1 MNSNHEPITSFDSG
15 TFAYP
20 SHDLELYESEDE
32 NPGNDNHHGST
43 GLASEQPSKE
53 CPICRFVSNDE
64 LRYNYGCR
72 SCFSCRAFFRRA
84 VPRMDQLTCQHGG
97 KCLIDCS
104 NRSRCRKCRFDSCLR
119 HGMNPTHVMDEDAKR
134 KRFWKAHQKKKSVAS
149 QNGGKKKLLEEQSSD
164 TAPSGSRR
172 TTSFN
177 AALSSDSSTL
187 SNDDSSPIKTEPK
200 EAIKTERVDEFHSL
214 EMTQDQLSSVPAIC
228 AVKSAPPASNLSFH
242 FQGNFATL
250 MAFQAAHFNRIPL
263 PKNLMK
269 AHLNHLDHLISMWVQ
284 SLAEFQALSL
294 NDRKNLLEENRSM
307 ISSFV
312 VAKYLSHASSG
323 KDQVKWLLLGSN
335 KYGQWLRTAHL
346 EHIVNLD
353 MLNFDFSS
361 SLFEEPQSKSAIN
374 HLAQG
379 IHQFKVTEDW
389 LCVISFASAFFTQP
403 NSVIVFEDQTTIF
416 NTFFDSMEL
425 VDCLQWEVG
434 NFWNF
439 LEKIKQLSKLLE
451 GLDWSESLIASPKN
465 LYTLDEAKVIN
476 NLISSFNEKCKG
488 INYGVE
494 SVREVVMMTLEV
506 PPSPQFCELQGIIWK
521 RRMAAILESFP
532 QFCSLSQREKSTIVS
547 KSFFTATGVLS
558 CWNDRFKNFEDQL
571 YFLFG
576 KDDLKYFGE
585 NYKTKYPLGNHRIL
599 TVESVM
605 KYRGL
610 DVTESL
616 EPLRLGQQHLEDFIV
631 SYELCLLILVVALLS
646 PARYE
651 HSPSSEMQAMESLC
665 VQFEGILI
673 RKSGESEDFVKNK
686 LAKLDHLREGLQN
699 FWITCMNVNQMMED
713 LASER
718 KDTGVLPPVPF
729 EMEQPKENRVPLFF
743 SGHPLS
749 GTDFVLPHVFSCHDL
764 AERLTR
770 IVSPLYPSQRMEDDD
785 NCQPSFE
792 IDIKRLNVLFS
803 EQVGAFCI
811 SQRKLALGTGMNAGK
826 VSSYLRELRRWA
838 NIGSNA
844 KKFYYYAFSWLTL
857 SVRDRIDV
865 FHPILPTPL
874 DFPCLATN
882 TIPELDKLLVVVKK
896 ELKLTGMSTDMLAEA
911 VVGEEPEDVLNMI
924 NSPIPW
930 GMTPVW
936 WKIGYTRIWLW
947 LKQPSEE
954 RLKIASSPL
963 RSVISAKCTMDPD
976 IPALFEEIREDLRS
990 NSLSYSVIAKAMKC
1004 EERAV
1009 NKILARG
1016 KSWTDSDPEQKLVY
1030 CMLLKFFDSRKFA
1043 NLPTAYGSSIHPSE
1057 IHHDKEDD
1065 IVDIKPTPRKIGSS
1079 LLVSRSKLF
1088 TALKPVNTA
1097 LVRVPK
1103 KSRPGKPILQEF
1115 ALQPIDTN
1123 VIAHAMLGEMK
1134 EGKITLKSFAECLN
1148 VNRSYFAS
1156 LIRLPI
1162 PWESTTALQR
1172 SIYHAIKQWIE
1183 CKPEERV
1190 EFKKNL
1196 ISFRQIQLPKNV
1208 SDAKE
1213 NDSGNLEIV
1222 ERPRTQQQRV
1232 RFSRPQRDILVEKFA
1247 HNPKP
1252 TASEKAAIAKELQ
1265 LPLRTVMV
1273 FYCNRRRRRLETQ
1286 PKSMNEIQH

>member
-1 MNSNHEPITSFDSG
+1 MNSNHEPITSFDSN
-15 TFAYP
+15 TFAYS

-242 FQGNFATL
+242 FQGSNGIAQPRFRELGVDGKSNPFSPCSSNGLFSTVSSEDSVVVLANSLPEGRQSESKSRTRLITMLMSWRKIIDTHIDIDFATL

-699 FWITCMNVNQMMED
+699 FWITCMNV
-713 LASER
+713 
-718 KDTGVLPPVPF
+718 K
-729 EMEQPKENRVPLFF
+729 
-743 SGHPLS
+743 
-749 GTDFVLPHVFSCHDL
+749 
-764 AERLTR
+764 
-770 IVSPLYPSQRMEDDD
+770 
-785 NCQPSFE
+785 
-792 IDIKRLNVLFS
+792 
-803 EQVGAFCI
+803 
-811 SQRKLALGTGMNAGK
+811 
-826 VSSYLRELRRWA
+826 
-838 NIGSNA
+838 
-844 KKFYYYAFSWLTL
+844 
-857 SVRDRIDV
+857 
-865 FHPILPTPL
+865 
-874 DFPCLATN
+874 
-882 TIPELDKLLVVVKK
+882 
-896 ELKLTGMSTDMLAEA
+896 
-911 VVGEEPEDVLNMI
+911 
-924 NSPIPW
+924 
-930 GMTPVW
+930 
-936 WKIGYTRIWLW
+936 
-947 LKQPSEE
+947 
-954 RLKIASSPL
+954 
-963 RSVISAKCTMDPD
+963 
-976 IPALFEEIREDLRS
+976 
-990 NSLSYSVIAKAMKC
+990 
-1004 EERAV
+1004 
-1009 NKILARG
+1009 
-1016 KSWTDSDPEQKLVY
+1016 
-1030 CMLLKFFDSRKFA
+1030 
-1043 NLPTAYGSSIHPSE
+1043 
-1057 IHHDKEDD
+1057 
-1065 IVDIKPTPRKIGSS
+1065 
-1079 LLVSRSKLF
+1079 
-1088 TALKPVNTA
+1088 
-1097 LVRVPK
+1097 
-1103 KSRPGKPILQEF
+1103 
-1115 ALQPIDTN
+1115 
-1123 VIAHAMLGEMK
+1123 
-1134 EGKITLKSFAECLN
+1134 
-1148 VNRSYFAS
+1148 
-1156 LIRLPI
+1156 
-1162 PWESTTALQR
+1162 
-1172 SIYHAIKQWIE
+1172 
-1183 CKPEERV
+1183 
-1190 EFKKNL
+1190 
-1196 ISFRQIQLPKNV
+1196 
-1208 SDAKE
+1208 
-1213 NDSGNLEIV
+1213 
-1222 ERPRTQQQRV
+1222 
-1232 RFSRPQRDILVEKFA
+1232 
-1247 HNPKP
+1247 
-1252 TASEKAAIAKELQ
+1252 
-1265 LPLRTVMV
+1265 
-1273 FYCNRRRRRLETQ
+1273 
-1286 PKSMNEIQH
+1286 